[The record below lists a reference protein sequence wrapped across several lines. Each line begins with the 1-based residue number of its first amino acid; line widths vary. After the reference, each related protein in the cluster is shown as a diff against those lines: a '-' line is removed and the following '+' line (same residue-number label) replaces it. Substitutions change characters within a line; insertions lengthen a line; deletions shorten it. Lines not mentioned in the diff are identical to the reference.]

1 VHLPQ
6 SKRARLLPVAKPPP
20 KARAAVVVAVVVVA
34 AAAAVVAPLK
44 PVRVPQATRCR
55 MK

>member
-6 SKRARLLPVAKPPP
+6 SKRARLPVAKPPA
-20 KARAAVVVAVVVVA
+20 KARAAVVAAVVVVA
-34 AAAAVVAPLK
+34 AAVAVVAPLK
-44 PVRVPQATRCR
+44 PVQFPEATRCR